1 VTDPTPPQ
9 WHALSAAEALKRLEA
24 TQDGLSAQEA
34 AARLARHGANRLPQA
49 AARGPLRRLLAQFD
63 NLLIYVLLAAAALS
77 LALDHARD
85 AAVILAVVLINALIG
100 FLQEGR
106 AERALAAIRGM
117 IDPTASVLRDGRRES
132 APADT
137 LVPGDIALLEAGDRV
152 PADLR
157 LIRARGLKMD
167 ESALTGE
174 SVAVDKLPEPVAADA
189 SLGDRASMAFAGAFV
204 AAGGGAGVVVATG
217 PDTELGRVGAMLG
230 AVETL
235 KTPLLRQMDGFAR
248 RLTAAILG
256 LSALTFAL
264 ATLARG
270 YAPDAAFMA
279 VVGLAVAAIP
289 EGLPAIMTITLAIGV
304 QRMAARNALIRRLP
318 AVETLGAVSVICT
331 DKTGTLTRNEMIAR
345 DLLSADGESTVEGV
359 GYAPEGAIGGAD
371 GPARAA
377 LIEAGLLCNDA
388 ALREGPE
395 GWRAE
400 GDPMEGALV
409 ALAMKAGLD
418 PAEARAARPRVDA
431 APFDARRRFMAT
443 LHADGTIFIKGAPER
458 VIAMCDRLE
467 GGGAFDAGA
476 WEGKAGALAA
486 EGRRVLA
493 FARNDGAGDALDAGA
508 LEDGAALLGLI
519 GFIDPPR
526 AEAAEAIAA
535 CRAAG
540 VRVLMITGDHV
551 STAREIARQLG
562 LAEDPVA
569 LSGADVDAL
578 DDEALRAALAEA
590 AVFARTAPEHKLRL
604 VEALQARGLI
614 VAMTGDGVNDAPA
627 LKRAD
632 VGVAMGL
639 KGSEA
644 AKEAADMVLA
654 DDNFASITAAVREGR
669 TVYDNLM
676 KVIAWTL
683 PTSGGEALI
692 ILAAIAL
699 GFALPITPLQI
710 LWVNMVT
717 AVALGLTL
725 AFEPTEPDAM
735 LRPPRPADR
744 AILSGVLLWRILYVS
759 ALFVAGGFGVW
770 FWALA
775 QGFAIETARTM
786 VVNTLVAMEIFYL
799 FSVQGGHDRPLSLRG
814 AAANPAVWI
823 GVALVL
829 AAQAALTFAPPL
841 QAAFDTTP
849 LPAGAF
855 APIFG
860 AGAALLVLAE
870 AEKWALRRL
879 RPRPARAAPQAR
891 DSKAQ

>member
-1 VTDPTPPQ
+1 MTDPTPPQ
-9 WHALSAAEALKRLEA
+9 WHALSAAEALTRLEA

-359 GYAPEGAIGGAD
+359 GYAPEGAIDGAD

-377 LIEAGLLCNDA
+377 LIEAALLCNDA
-388 ALREGPE
+388 GLRDGPD
-395 GWRAE
+395 GWRPE
-400 GDPMEGALV
+400 GDPMEAALV
-409 ALAMKAGLD
+409 ALAIKAGLD
-418 PAEARAARPRVDA
+418 PDAARAARPRVDE

-443 LHADGTIFIKGAPER
+443 LHEDGAVFIKGAPER

-476 WEGKAGALAA
+476 WAARAEALAA
-486 EGRRVLA
+486 QGRRVLA
-493 FARNDGAGDALDAGA
+493 FARKDGGGDALDAGA
-508 LEDGAALLGLI
+508 LADGALEDGATLLGLI

-526 AEAAEAIAA
+526 AEAADAIEA

-540 VRVLMITGDHV
+540 VRVVMITGDHV

-562 LAEDPVA
+562 LADDPAA
-569 LSGADVDAL
+569 LSGADLDAL
-578 DDEALRAALAEA
+578 DDADLRAAAAEVT
-590 AVFARTAPEHKLRL
+590 VFARTAPGHKLRL

-632 VGVAMGL
+632 VGVAMGV

-654 DDNFASITAAVREGR
+654 DDNFASIAAAVREGR
-669 TVYDNLM
+669 TVHDNLM

-699 GFALPITPLQI
+699 GLALPITPLQI
-710 LWVNMVT
+710 LWVNMIT

-725 AFEPTEPDAM
+725 AFEPTEADAM
-735 LRPPRPADR
+735 PRPPRPADR
-744 AILSGVLLWRILYVS
+744 AILSGVLLWRIAYVS
-759 ALFVAGGFGVW
+759 ALFVAGGFGAW
-770 FWALA
+770 FWALS
-775 QGFAIETARTM
+775 QGCAIEAARTM

-814 AAANPAVWI
+814 AFSNPAVWI
-823 GVALVL
+823 GVAVVL
-829 AAQAALTFAPPL
+829 AAQAALTWAAPL
-841 QAAFDTTP
+841 QAAFDTAP
-849 LPAGAF
+849 PPAGGF
-855 APIFG
+855 AVI
-860 AGAALLVLAE
+860 AGVGIALLALAE
-870 AEKWALRRL
+870 AEKQAQRRL
-879 RPRPARAAPQAR
+879 WRAPPLR
-891 DSKAQ
+891 